1 MVQPNPDKSA
11 WWIKDSYSGEEVEQL
26 VEWGLEHFWMQN
38 HQMADL
44 AGPGGYRI
52 MTHGDG
58 CYIYDIHG
66 NKYIDGMAI
75 EVAVEEVAV

>member
-1 MVQPNPDKSA
+1 MLQPNPSKSA
-11 WWIKDSYSGEEVEQL
+11 WWNKDSYSETEIVQL

-44 AGPGGYRI
+44 VAPGAYSI
-52 MTHGDG
+52 MIRGEG

-66 NKYIDGMAI
+66 NKYIDGMAGLYL
-75 EVAVEEVAV
+75 